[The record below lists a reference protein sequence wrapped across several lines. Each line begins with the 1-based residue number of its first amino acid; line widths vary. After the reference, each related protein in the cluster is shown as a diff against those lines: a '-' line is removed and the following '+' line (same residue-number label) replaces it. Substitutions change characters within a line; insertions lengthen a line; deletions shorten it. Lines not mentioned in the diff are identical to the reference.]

1 MRIVPVCGNSL
12 SNVGNPDA
20 LPVKVLTALV
30 SLISQR
36 ERGALTAAG
45 SAIAVGVGVADGVG
59 EALTTTFTPL
69 LQTSFFPDLIQVY
82 LYPLEIVVA
91 LALVQDPPALTAAEA
106 VIEVELPIN
115 AITASHSKVFF
126 ISKL

>member
-12 SNVGNPDA
+12 SREGNPDA
-20 LPVKVLTALV
+20 LPDKFLAALV
-30 SLISQR
+30 SLISQS
-36 ERGALTAAG
+36 ERDALTAAC
-45 SAIAVGVGVADGVG
+45 SAIDVGVADGVG
-59 EALTTTFTPL
+59 VGVAFTTTFTPL
-69 LQTSFFPDLIQVY
+69 LQTSFFPDLTQVY

-115 AITASHSKVFF
+115 AITASQSKDFF